1 MVSRL
6 ENFSENSSLE
16 ISKLFF
22 VDLQSEIKSWHMVG
36 RVVPGPP
43 WTREPWY
50 FVVVGNI
57 LVQVTSADFD
67 IGDFENFL
75 VENRILCGRVP
86 TVKLKIQGKAF
97 LKSMIFEHHLYFSQF
112 FHGSG
117 FGKSQ
122 PLPLVYS

>member
-43 WTREPWY
+43 WY
-50 FVVVGNI
+50 IVVVGQI
-57 LVQVTSADFD
+57 LMQVISADFD
-67 IGDFENFL
+67 IGD
-75 VENRILCGRVP
+75 
-86 TVKLKIQGKAF
+86 
-97 LKSMIFEHHLYFSQF
+97 
-112 FHGSG
+112 
-117 FGKSQ
+117 
-122 PLPLVYS
+122 